1 MTGRSLTYRRHDAIA
16 SRLVLAGSLLMAAAC
31 LIVLVIGA
39 GFGRPLLYSIL
50 PRGWEPVAPAQ
61 PDEILM
67 LVTTFNGQ
75 AGENPTPAIDTALFS
90 LRDTAQVPYDY
101 GLFSSYSPMPVRLG
115 FLRESPASEEQA
127 QDIAQRYRAAVVLW
141 GTYDADSYTIRVT
154 LREPPAVYAPTSL
167 TCTLPQGAQ
176 GELSYFASLAM
187 ALAYVQKGD
196 FTFADFLLDSLP
208 VEVSQIGLDPLAV
221 AVFRAETALERGR
234 YSEAYDMVQD
244 AWLDYPSEARLYVL
258 LADIHLRSTLAGE
271 QDDGLDEALAALDQA
286 LALDPSFAGAYALRG
301 SIFQR
306 QGNTQ
311 AALADVRTALALGL
325 DYPPAYRE
333 LGDVCLALEEYELA
347 VESYQNYLAL
357 RPDAADRQDV
367 EERIRQAEQR

>member
-39 GFGRPLLYSIL
+39 GFGRPLLYSVL

-61 PDEILM
+61 PNEVLV
-67 LVTTFNGQ
+67 LVTALSGQ
-75 AGENPTPAIDTALFS
+75 AGENPTPAIDSALLNIQTEVF
-90 LRDTAQVPYDY
+90 RGGYYYMPDTPT
-101 GLFSSYSPMPVRLG
+101 RLG
-115 FLRESPASEEQA
+115 RLRESPASEEQA
-127 QDIAQRYRAAVVLW
+127 RVIAQRYRAAVVLW
-141 GTYDADSYTIRVT
+141 GTYDADSYTVHVT
-154 LREPPAVYAPTSL
+154 LREPPAVYAPASFAS
-167 TCTLPQGAQ
+167 TLPQGAQ
-176 GELSYFASLAM
+176 SELSYFASLAM
-187 ALAYVQKGD
+187 ALAYIQKGD

-208 VEVSQIGLDPLAV
+208 VDASQIGVDPLAV

-234 YSEAYDMVQD
+234 YSEAYDMIRD

-301 SIFQR
+301 SIFQM
-306 QGNTQ
+306 QGNDQ

-325 DYPPAYRE
+325 DYPPAYRD
-333 LGDVCLALEEYELA
+333 LGDVCLALGEYELA

-367 EERIRQAEQR
+367 EERIRQAEQG